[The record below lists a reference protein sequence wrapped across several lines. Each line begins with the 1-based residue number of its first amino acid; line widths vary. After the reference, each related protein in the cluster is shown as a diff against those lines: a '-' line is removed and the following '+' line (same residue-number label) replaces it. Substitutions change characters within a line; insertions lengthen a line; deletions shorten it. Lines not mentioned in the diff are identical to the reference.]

1 MRESSRIEYKRQ
13 LNGNFEKEAVAFL
26 NSREGGVIYIGIE
39 DSGELYGVLDVDD
52 VQIKIKDRLKN
63 NIQPSVMGLFDVIH
77 EVRENKDIVRVNIA
91 GGLEKPYYLKKYGMT
106 GKGCFMRVGSA
117 SEPMPQKMID
127 ELYSGRTRSSIGKIR
142 SPRQDLTFEQLKI
155 YYNEAGF
162 ELNDKFAADLELL
175 TSSGEYNY
183 AGYLLADSNG
193 NSIKVAKYAGLDRVD
208 LIENNEYGYCSLVK
222 AAKYVL
228 DKLELENP
236 TFSRITYKKRI
247 NNRLW
252 DHVAVREAVIN
263 ALIHNDYSNG
273 VPPKFEIFDDRQE
286 ITSAGG
292 TILGINEDEFF
303 DGFSNPR
310 NQGLMRIFKD
320 LDMVE
325 QLGSG
330 MPRILKA
337 YPKECFRFTQN
348 FLRITF
354 PMNPDA
360 INLLNAEDEAA
371 TKAVITDD
379 ASGSEKSSEYK
390 INHLIGLMS
399 ENPNITTYEIA
410 DELNISTRMVEKY
423 LSQLKEKG
431 IIVRVGGRKTGHWEV
446 LE

>member
-1 MRESSRIEYKRQ
+1 MYT
-13 LNGNFEKEAVAFL
+13 FL
-26 NSREGGVIYIGIE
+26 AIWV
-39 DSGELYGVLDVDD
+39 
-52 VQIKIKDRLKN
+52 
-63 NIQPSVMGLFDVIH
+63 
-77 EVRENKDIVRVNIA
+77 
-91 GGLEKPYYLKKYGMT
+91 
-106 GKGCFMRVGSA
+106 
-117 SEPMPQKMID
+117 
-127 ELYSGRTRSSIGKIR
+127 
-142 SPRQDLTFEQLKI
+142 

-162 ELNDKFAADLELL
+162 ELNDKFAANLELL

-247 NNRLW
+247 NKRLW
-252 DHVAVREAVIN
+252 DHVAVREAIIN

-273 VPPKFEIFDDRQE
+273 VPPKFEIFDDRLE

-310 NQGLMRIFKD
+310 NQELMRIFKD

-354 PMNPDA
+354 PMSPDA
-360 INLLNAEDEAA
+360 IKLLNAEDEAA

-379 ASGSEKSSEYK
+379 ASGSEKSSEKSSEYK
-390 INHLIGLMS
+390 IDHLIGLMS

-431 IIVRVGGRKTGHWEV
+431 IIVRIGGRKTGHWEV